1 MSTRYITSVLQNR
14 IYKYWVVNFT
24 MKSCVCV
31 HVLCSHFH
39 DISFAHFLL
48 YQFHFESWISWMK
61 FIFKKLHFWISCY
74 LNFNVF
80 TVISR
85 QASSCII
92 KVLFIFYLYRII
104 YIFCLNGGILFVY
117 VLLLKN
123 YLLSC
128 FHVFCYV
135 HICKDQTFLYQK
147 STVNWNKWNPCLQ

>member
-1 MSTRYITSVLQNR
+1 MSTRYITSVLQVLGCELYNEIVSVYTYCVLTSMTYFICPLSSLSVSLWKLNLMNE
-14 IYKYWVVNFT
+14 IYLLLTSLLNL
-24 MKSCVCV
+24 
-31 HVLCSHFH
+31 VLF
-39 DISFAHFLL
+39 
-48 YQFHFESWISWMK
+48 
-61 FIFKKLHFWISCY
+61 
-74 LNFNVF
+74 NFNVF

-85 QASSCII
+85 QSSSCII

-117 VLLLKN
+117 VLILKN

-147 STVNWNKWNPCLQ
+147 STVNWNKWNPRLQ